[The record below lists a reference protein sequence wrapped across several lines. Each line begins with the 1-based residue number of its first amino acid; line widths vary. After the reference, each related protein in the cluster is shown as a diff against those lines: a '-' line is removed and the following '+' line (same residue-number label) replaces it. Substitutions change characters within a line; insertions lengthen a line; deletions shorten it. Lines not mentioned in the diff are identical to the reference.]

1 MKLIEMYTKN
11 ECPWCEKA
19 SNLIKETIGKGRVTT
34 VYNLNTC
41 IEHKEKLLERYSEA
55 KTVPQI
61 FIDGKHIGGYEDLVE
76 YIDNTTSLG

>member
-11 ECPWCEKA
+11 DCPWCTKA
-19 SNLIKETIGKGRVTT
+19 YDLLLKHYDGRAIMVISNISENP
-34 VYNLNTC
+34 NLKT
-41 IEHKEKLLERYSEA
+41 ELLKRYSDA

-61 FIDGKHIGGYEDLVE
+61 FFDKEHIGGYDDLVE

>member
-19 SNLIKETIGKGRVTT
+19 INLIKETIGKGRVTI
-34 VYNLNTC
+34 VYNLNTR

>member
-19 SNLIKETIGKGRVTT
+19 SNLIKETIGKGRVTI
-34 VYNLNTC
+34 VYNLNTR
-41 IEHKEKLLERYSEA
+41 IEHKENLLKRYPEA

-61 FIDGKHIGGYEDLVE
+61 FIDEKHIGGYEDLVE